1 MLSREFNINLDI
13 IKINK
18 YIKPIQVY
26 QNDIYQC
33 ILNITVSR
41 NDKRINLDHKDA
53 IIHILES
60 NDELIKYNHY
70 EILDNTLK
78 VKLVNINEVGPNTI
92 HIMLVDEKQ
101 KLTLPLIKVEVVK

>member
-1 MLSREFNINLDI
+1 MISREFNINLDI

-53 IIHILES
+53 IIHILKS

-78 VKLVNINEVGPNTI
+78 VKLVNVDEVGEHTL
-92 HIMLVDEKQ
+92 HIMLENENQ
-101 KLTLPLIKVEVVK
+101 KHTLPLIKFEVVK

>member
-1 MLSREFNINLDI
+1 MISREFNINLDI

-53 IIHILES
+53 IIHILKS
-60 NDELIKYNHY
+60 NSELIEYNNY

-78 VKLVNINEVGPNTI
+78 VKLVNVNEIGE
-92 HIMLVDEKQ
+92 H
-101 KLTLPLIKVEVVK
+101 TLPLIKFEVVK

>member
-1 MLSREFNINLDI
+1 MISREFNINLDI
-13 IKINK
+13 ININK

-53 IIHILES
+53 IIHILKS